1 MNTKD
6 KLKAL
11 EKLFDANREYLN
23 KNMEILHEYV
33 DEKITAKEA
42 MDKIIHETVVVGLEI
57 MVATAEAKK
66 ETKE

>member
-11 EKLFDANREYLN
+11 EKVFDANREYLN
-23 KNMEILHEYV
+23 KNIEIIHEYV

-42 MDKIIHETVVVGLEI
+42 MDKIIHETVVAGLEI
-57 MVATAEAKK
+57 MVATAEEKK

>member
-6 KLKAL
+6 KLKEL

-23 KNMEILHEYV
+23 KNMEILNEYV

-57 MVATAEAKK
+57 MVATAEEKK
-66 ETKE
+66 ATKE

>member
-6 KLKAL
+6 KLKEL

-42 MDKIIHETVVVGLEI
+42 MDKIIHETVVVELEI

-66 ETKE
+66 ATKE